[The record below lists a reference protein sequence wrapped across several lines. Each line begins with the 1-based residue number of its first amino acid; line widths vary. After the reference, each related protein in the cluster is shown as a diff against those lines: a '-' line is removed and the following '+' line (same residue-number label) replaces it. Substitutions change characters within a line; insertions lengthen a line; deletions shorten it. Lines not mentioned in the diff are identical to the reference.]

1 MRDFKGCILA
11 CDVDGTLVSG
21 DFLPEENIEKISE
34 FVSLGGTF
42 ALATG
47 RSVGAVGAVLEK
59 LKKYI
64 GPSVV
69 ANGCMIYDYST
80 DKVLGQK
87 TIPDNVK
94 KLVFEAA
101 EKIDPTGVEIHNGFN
116 TYVYKDDPEVRDH
129 QSYEGLSG
137 LIGSQDE
144 IFKSDWNKAL
154 FTSVEPETLLKI
166 DEFFKERC
174 KDARCVPTNADIYGR
189 KRHYREILPNGVNK
203 ASTLRDVLK
212 LLNIK
217 EGGFF
222 AIGDYFNDIQML
234 SEADISACPND
245 APDEVKKSCDFLTK
259 PARYGAVAD
268 FIDYLISKEIEK

>member
-21 DFLPEENIEKISE
+21 DIFPEENIRKIAE
-34 FVSLGGTF
+34 FTSLGGIF
-42 ALATG
+42 SLATG

-59 LKKYI
+59 LKKHI

-94 KLVFEAA
+94 MLVYEAA
-101 EKIDPTGVEIHNGFN
+101 EKIDPTGVEIHSGYK

-129 QSYEGLSG
+129 QSYEGLNG
-137 LIGSQDE
+137 KTGTQEE
-144 IFKSDWNKAL
+144 IFSQDWNKAL
-154 FTSVEPETLLKI
+154 FTSVNPETLSQI
-166 DEFFKERC
+166 DEFFEKNC
-174 KDARCVPTNADIYGR
+174 KNARCVPTNADIYGR
-189 KRHYREILPNGVNK
+189 KRHYREILPLGVNK
-203 ASTLRDVLK
+203 ASTLSEMCK
-212 LLNIK
+212 MIGIK
-217 EGGFF
+217 KGGFF

-234 SEADISACPND
+234 SAADISACPEGS
-245 APDEVKKSCDFLTK
+245 PQEVVAQCDFI
-259 PARYGAVAD
+259 ARKASDGAVAD
-268 FIDYLISKEIEK
+268 FIDYLLSKEI